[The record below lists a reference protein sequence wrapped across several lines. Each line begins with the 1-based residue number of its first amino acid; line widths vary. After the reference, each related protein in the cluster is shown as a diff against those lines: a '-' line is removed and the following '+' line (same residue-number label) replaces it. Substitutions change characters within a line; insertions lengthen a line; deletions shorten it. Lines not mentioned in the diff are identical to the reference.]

1 MSRTQGRKGATT
13 GAATDTASSRAEN
26 VPVGMLDGLTV
37 LNLGS
42 VGPAARAARS
52 LADYG
57 ARVVQIAPVS
67 KKGGLQTRPVYH
79 TYGAGRGFERMR
91 IDLKSETGREALFR
105 LAERADVVIESF
117 RPGVVDRLGIGW
129 SAMHARN
136 PRLVYCSTSGYGQ
149 EGPAAGW
156 AGHDLNYLAM
166 SGFLACSEPRP
177 DGGPPI
183 PGATVAD
190 SAGGGMQAV
199 LSILAAL
206 VQRNRTGEGA
216 FLDVSAAEGVLAL
229 MSLSI
234 DQYLA
239 EGEVAGPRQVLLTG
253 RYAFY
258 DLYPTSDGKWI
269 SVGAIEPHFYRNL
282 CERLGHP
289 EYADHQYDEARQDEI
304 RAAFAATFRT
314 RTRDDWT
321 AALAADDT
329 CVAPVL
335 SIPEVVS
342 DPHWRARG
350 VFMEAVH
357 SERGVFE
364 QVAPILAGGRRDQP
378 RHEVRVG
385 DGTESRAL
393 LSDAGLDVAEIET
406 LLEEGAIE

>member
-1 MSRTQGRKGATT
+1 MEKQSVSQTNTEKGL
-13 GAATDTASSRAEN
+13 
-26 VPVGMLDGLTV
+26 LDGVTV

-57 ARVVQIAPVS
+57 ARVVQIAPVA
-67 KKGGLQTRPVYH
+67 KKGALQTKPVYH

-91 IDLKSETGREALFR
+91 IDLKADAGREALLR
-105 LAERADVVIESF
+105 LAERADVVIESY

-129 SAMHARN
+129 DAMRARN
-136 PRLVYCSTSGYGQ
+136 PKIVYCSTSGYGQ
-149 EGPAAGW
+149 DGPASTW
-156 AGHDLNYLAM
+156 AGHDINYLAM
-166 SGFLACSEPRP
+166 SGFLACSEPRS

-206 VQRNRTGEGA
+206 VKRSTTGEGS

-229 MSLSI
+229 MALSV

-258 DLYPTSDGKWI
+258 DLYETSDGKWI

-289 EYADHQYDEARQDEI
+289 EYSGDQYDDAKQDEI
-304 RAAFAATFRT
+304 REAFKAVIKT
-314 RTRDDWT
+314 RTRDEWT
-321 AALAADDT
+321 AELAPNDT

-335 SIPEVVS
+335 TIPELV
-342 DPHWRARG
+342 DEPHWRARNL
-350 VFMEAVH
+350 FMEA
-357 SERGVFE
+357 ELEDRGVFE
-364 QVAPILAGGRRDQP
+364 QVGPVLAGGIRQQP
-378 RHEVRVG
+378 RHHVKDSNE
-385 DGTESRAL
+385 TETEAFL
-393 LSDAGLDVAEIET
+393 AENGFAADEISK
-406 LLEEGAIE
+406 LLEEGAVE